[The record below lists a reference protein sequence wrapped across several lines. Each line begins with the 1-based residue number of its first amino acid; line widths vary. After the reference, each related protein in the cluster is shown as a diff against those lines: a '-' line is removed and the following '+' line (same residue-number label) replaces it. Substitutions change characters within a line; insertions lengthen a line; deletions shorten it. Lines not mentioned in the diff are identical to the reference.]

1 MTRDAGREAKD
12 SPVKSFARELARVF
26 RGKVKRD
33 ESSGVL
39 GTPDQHFVVKGS
51 HRERPFT
58 FQVFEGGCIVEGA
71 TTRKPAYPFTWNCSF
86 ERFDRRIDGLP
97 QGAMPAFHG
106 WYLKGG
112 EELPPPNL
120 EALRDE
126 LRAFWDNQQS
136 RAALQSLALRPNEPL
151 LLLRHP
157 MFGDGRPHF
166 YMVHRST
173 DLAALAKRLEA
184 LAEFLPPAPEGAE
197 IANRVSDRAFRIKIS
212 ARAGASAHR
221 FGGSLDTPPC
231 ANCLTPIHLML
242 TIDTSDTSLRLP
254 KLGRRSLPILY
265 CLNCMS
271 WDFLYVDYSAEA
283 LRVVRQPKEEKVN
296 EDAALEERA
305 VSLTPLTSP
314 DTAVSKVGG
323 SPKWLQ
329 GPNIPDCARCAKPMM
344 FFAQLRSLP
353 DLSFGDEGTLYAFVC
368 ASCKIT
374 ATFIQSH

>member
-1 MTRDAGREAKD
+1 MTRDAGHGPKD
-12 SPVKSFARELARVF
+12 SPVKSFARELARAF
-26 RGKVKRD
+26 DGKLKRD

-51 HRERPFT
+51 HRGRLFT
-58 FQVFEGGCIVEGA
+58 FQVFDGGCIVEGA
-71 TTRKPAYPFTWNCSF
+71 TTRKPAYPFTWNCAF
-86 ERFDRRIDGLP
+86 ERFDRRIEGLP
-97 QGAMPAFHG
+97 EGAMPAFHG

-120 EALRDE
+120 DALRDE
-126 LRAFWDNQQS
+126 LRAFWENKES

-157 MFGDGRPHF
+157 MFADGRPHF

-173 DLAALAKRLEA
+173 DLSALGKRLDA
-184 LAEFLPPAPEGAE
+184 LSEFLPPAPKGAE
-197 IANRVSDRAFRIKIS
+197 IAQRVSDRAFRIKIT
-212 ARAGASAHR
+212 ARAGASPHR
-221 FGGSLDTPPC
+221 FGGSLDAPPC
-231 ANCLTPIHLML
+231 ANCRTPIHLIL
-242 TIDTSDTSLRLP
+242 TIDTSDASLGLP
-254 KLGRRSLPILY
+254 KLGRRSIPILY

-271 WDFLYVDYSAEA
+271 WDPLYVDYDV
-283 LRVVRQPKEEKVN
+283 LRVVRQSKEEKVN
-296 EDAALEERA
+296 EDSALEERV
-305 VSLTPLTSP
+305 VSLTPLKSP
-314 DTAVSKVGG
+314 DTTASKVGG

-353 DLSFGDEGTLYAFVC
+353 DLSFGDEGMLYAFVC
-368 ASCKIT
+368 RDCKII